1 MSEEALEEKAALEAI
16 YGEESVACRG
26 NVWRVEVETSAGAV
40 R

>member
-16 YGEESVACRG
+16 YGEESVVCRG
-26 NVWRVEVETSAGAV
+26 NVWRVEVEKRAEAV